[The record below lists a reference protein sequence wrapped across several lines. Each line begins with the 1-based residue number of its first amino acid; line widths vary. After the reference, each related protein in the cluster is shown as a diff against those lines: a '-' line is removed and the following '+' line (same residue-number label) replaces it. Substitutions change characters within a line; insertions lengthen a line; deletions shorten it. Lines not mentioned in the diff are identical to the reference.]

1 VRRSAIEA
9 RLRHTLD
16 DPGLSDPVD
25 PAIGDFDLNPDMRQF
40 VPADRRLRRAAV
52 LVPIVDRPEGLTVL
66 LTRRTEHLSSH
77 AGQVSFPGGRIDPE
91 DAGPVEAALRE
102 AQEEIGLDPGFVSI
116 AGFLD
121 GYETGTGYH
130 VTPVVGFL
138 RPGFTLTPNPDE
150 LAAAFEVPLE
160 FLMNPKNRER
170 HSRDYNG
177 ATRYFYAMP
186 FGEHYIWGATAGMIV
201 NLAMRLGFTEE
212 MGQG

>member
-1 VRRSAIEA
+1 MRSAIEA

-16 DPGLSDPVD
+16 DPQLSDPVD
-25 PAIGDFDLNPDMRQF
+25 PAIGDFDLNPGMRQF
-40 VPADRRLRRAAV
+40 VPAGRSLRRAAV
-52 LVPIVDRPEGLTVL
+52 LVPIIDRPEGLSVL

-77 AGQVSFPGGRIDPE
+77 AGQISFPGGRIDPE

-102 AQEEIGLDPGFVSI
+102 AQEEIGLDPGFVTI

-138 RPGFTLTPNPDE
+138 RPGFALTPNPDE
-150 LAAAFEVPLE
+150 VAAAFEVPLE